1 MSVARHTVVLTDQVF
16 PDVALERRI
25 LAGIGADLVVAGDRD
40 EALSLARD
48 ADALLNTYLP
58 LDADALGGM
67 DRCRVIARYGIGTD
81 NIDLDA
87 ARQQGIAVTNVPD
100 YCVEEVAIHAVAM
113 ALALQRRLPQGQVSL
128 LDGGWGVDAL
138 RPIHRLSAQVAG
150 VVGLGRIGR
159 QVAGH
164 LAALGMTVLGHDPY
178 VADLDG
184 VQLVGLEEL
193 LSTADVV
200 TLHSPLTPTTRGM
213 VAGPQLKAMKPT
225 AVLVNVSRGPLV
237 VLEDLVAALH
247 DGVIA
252 GAGLDVFDHEPPDPE
267 RLRDVP
273 NLLATPHSAFYS
285 EEALEESQR
294 KAVGEVVAALTG
306 QPLRYQVNA

>member
-40 EALSLARD
+40 EALALARD

-58 LDADALGGM
+58 LDAGALGGM

-100 YCVEEVAIHAVAM
+100 YCVEEVAVHAVAM

>member
-1 MSVARHTVVLTDQVF
+1 MLTDQVF